1 MNDHYWA
8 EKKAEQEDAMNPIE
22 KLREDVFDIIGF
34 APGEVLLGP
43 ETQMF
48 HDHARIV
55 RKVMHRLD
63 AFASEWEAKE
73 VATWRG
79 PNPHRSEVRR
89 YWAEPES
96 ACSKVRHEATTI
108 LVPRKKPGLREA
120 AEAVEQWCRYTN
132 YWRGMPPGLHRLCD
146 ALAAALKEDE

>member
-1 MNDHYWA
+1 MND
-8 EKKAEQEDAMNPIE
+8 PIK

-63 AFASEWEAKE
+63 AFAEEYEAVEVEECRWEHGGEPMHIHRFPDSASYGK
-73 VATWRG
+73 G
-79 PNPHRSEVRR
+79 FGNPI
-89 YWAEPES
+89 
-96 ACSKVRHEATTI
+96 ATTI

-132 YWRGMPPGLHRLCD
+132 YWRGMPPGLHKLCD
-146 ALAAALKEDE
+146 ALAAALEKGGDK

>member
-22 KLREDVFDIIGF
+22 KLREDVFGIIGF

-63 AFASEWEAKE
+63 AFASEWPVWPLEEGE
-73 VATWRG
+73 VLWRG
-79 PNPHRSEVRR
+79 IPCANHTTL
-89 YWAEPES
+89 WAQLPEGS
-96 ACSKVRHEATTI
+96 IA

-132 YWRGMPPGLHRLCD
+132 YWRGMPPGLHKLCD
-146 ALAAALKEDE
+146 ALAAALEKGGDK